1 MSTSSSNQSELQDHF
16 KTDTCEHA
24 DCDAEFVVE
33 HAIRGNYCSA
43 ECFYRHKGANVLDE
57 IRRDHRLCATCFRQI
72 KSVERPGGVSLK
84 VEPPDHEG
92 AAGGVRETIIGRQ
105 YPTEHTTWGLD
116 VHQLDDYVIL
126 DRTRWSCE
134 CGTVDPS
141 ERDDIIE
148 QVELDD
154 NGIVGDLLE
163 TLHFLER
170 SGAIDRRPSK
180 QRLFEALREE
190 WRDWEFAIGRC
201 LYE

>member
-1 MSTSSSNQSELQDHF
+1 VSTTSDHYQSDLQDHAE
-16 KTDTCEHA
+16 TNTCEHCETEYPA
-24 DCDAEFVVE
+24 HTQV
-33 HAIRGNYCSA
+33 RGFCSVG
-43 ECFYRHKGANVLDE
+43 CFYRHKGANILDE

-72 KSVERPGGVSLK
+72 KTVM
-84 VEPPDHEG
+84 PPAKDAPEC
-92 AAGGVRETIIGRQ
+92 AIGQQ
-105 YPTEHTTWGLD
+105 YQTEHTVWGVDD
-116 VHQLDDYVIL
+116 VGSDAYRPL
-126 DRTRWSCE
+126 DRQRWSCE

-154 NGIVGDLLE
+154 NGIVGDLLQ
-163 TLHFLER
+163 TLRFLER

-190 WRDWEFAIGRC
+190 WRDWEYAIGRA